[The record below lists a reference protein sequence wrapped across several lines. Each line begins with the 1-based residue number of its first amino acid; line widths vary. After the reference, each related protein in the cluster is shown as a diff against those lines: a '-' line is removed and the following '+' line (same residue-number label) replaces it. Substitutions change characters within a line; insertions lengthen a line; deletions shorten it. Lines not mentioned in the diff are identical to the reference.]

1 MRINEFTQNK
11 LSEAPK
17 YKLNKD
23 GTYTLIK
30 EPDQPKTNKKF
41 GDDFMNYLKGMPGAA
56 VDNIK
61 SDCTS

>member
-30 EPDQPKTNKKF
+30 ART
-41 GDDFMNYLKGMPGAA
+41 LGM
-56 VDNIK
+56 
-61 SDCTS
+61 TF